1 MPCGLTPCPASPRP
15 PPARVDR
22 LPTVSTCMNLL
33 KLPKYTDE
41 LELRDKL
48 VYAIDSG
55 SGFELS

>member
-1 MPCGLTPCPASPRP
+1 
-15 PPARVDR
+15 
-22 LPTVSTCMNLL
+22 MNLP